1 MNEYMEIIKTCPL
14 FRDITDDDL
23 DSMLTCLG
31 AKTERF
37 DKRYT
42 IIAEGSPAKYIGI
55 VLSGSVSV
63 EQTDIYGNRSIL
75 SVAGPSHIFG
85 EAFACADVDAIP
97 VSVVANEDSL
107 IMFINIE
114 RILVTCSN
122 NCPFHNKLIRNLM
135 HDLAQKA
142 LMFHRK
148 IDVISRRTTRE
159 KLLSYLNYEARRQGS
174 GSFDIPFDRQGLADY
189 LEVDRSGLSLEISKL
204 RKEGILESRKN
215 HFTLL

>member
-23 DSMLTCLG
+23 GSMLTCLG
-31 AKTERF
+31 AKSECF

>member
-23 DSMLTCLG
+23 GSMMVCLG

-148 IDVISRRTTRE
+148 IDIISRRTTRE

>member
-23 DSMLTCLG
+23 GSMLTCLG
-31 AKTERF
+31 AKSECF

-159 KLLSYLNYEARRQGS
+159 KLLSYLNYESRRQGS

>member
-14 FRDITDDDL
+14 FRDITDNDL
-23 DSMLTCLG
+23 GSMLACLG

-85 EAFACADVDAIP
+85 EAFACADVDAVP

>member
-23 DSMLTCLG
+23 GSMLTCLG

-85 EAFACADVDAIP
+85 EAFACADVDAVP

-135 HDLAQKA
+135 HDLAHKA

>member
-23 DSMLTCLG
+23 GSMLACLG

-63 EQTDIYGNRSIL
+63 EQTDIYGTRSIL

-85 EAFACADVDAIP
+85 AAFACADVDAIP

>member
-23 DSMLTCLG
+23 GSMLTCLG
-31 AKTERF
+31 AKSECF

-75 SVAGPSHIFG
+75 SVAGSSHIFG
-85 EAFACADVDAIP
+85 EAFACADVDAVP

-135 HDLAQKA
+135 HDLAQKT

-159 KLLSYLNYEARRQGS
+159 KLLSYLNYEARRQSS

>member
-23 DSMLTCLG
+23 GSMLTCLG
-31 AKTERF
+31 AKSECF

-85 EAFACADVDAIP
+85 EAFACADVDAVP

>member
-23 DSMLTCLG
+23 GSMLACLG

>member
-23 DSMLTCLG
+23 GSMLACLG

-75 SVAGPSHIFG
+75 SVGFYLQRGSSP
-85 EAFACADVDAIP
+85 
-97 VSVVANEDSL
+97 
-107 IMFINIE
+107 
-114 RILVTCSN
+114 
-122 NCPFHNKLIRNLM
+122 
-135 HDLAQKA
+135 
-142 LMFHRK
+142 
-148 IDVISRRTTRE
+148 SRRTGYRSWN
-159 KLLSYLNYEARRQGS
+159 LRRS
-174 GSFDIPFDRQGLADY
+174 RY
-189 LEVDRSGLSLEISKL
+189 HRVSLQP
-204 RKEGILESRKN
+204 
-215 HFTLL
+215 

>member
-23 DSMLTCLG
+23 GSMLTCLN

>member
-23 DSMLTCLG
+23 GSMMVCLG

>member
-23 DSMLTCLG
+23 GSMLTCLG
-31 AKTERF
+31 AKSECF

-135 HDLAQKA
+135 HDLAQKT

>member
-1 MNEYMEIIKTCPL
+1 
-14 FRDITDDDL
+14 
-23 DSMLTCLG
+23 
-31 AKTERF
+31 
-37 DKRYT
+37 
-42 IIAEGSPAKYIGI
+42 
-55 VLSGSVSV
+55 
-63 EQTDIYGNRSIL
+63 
-75 SVAGPSHIFG
+75 
-85 EAFACADVDAIP
+85 
-97 VSVVANEDSL
+97 
-107 IMFINIE
+107 MFINIE

>member
-1 MNEYMEIIKTCPL
+1 MNEYLEIIKTCPL

-23 DSMLTCLG
+23 GSMLTCLG

>member
-23 DSMLTCLG
+23 GSMLTCLG

-122 NCPFHNKLIRNLM
+122 NCSFHNKLIRNLM

>member
-23 DSMLTCLG
+23 GSMLTCLG
-31 AKTERF
+31 AKSECF

-97 VSVVANEDSL
+97 VSVVANEHSL

-174 GSFDIPFDRQGLADY
+174 ASFDIPFDRQGLADY

>member
-23 DSMLTCLG
+23 GSMLACLG

-135 HDLAQKA
+135 HDLAQKT